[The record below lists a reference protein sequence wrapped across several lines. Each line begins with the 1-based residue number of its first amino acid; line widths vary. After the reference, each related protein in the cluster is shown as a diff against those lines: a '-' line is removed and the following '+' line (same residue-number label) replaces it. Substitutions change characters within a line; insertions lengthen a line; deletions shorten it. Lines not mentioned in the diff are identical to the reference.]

1 MSDNTM
7 DVSLPIY
14 TSIFPTIYTTHGY
27 NIYSSSTTSPASIL
41 VDKNKKTY
49 WISDIN
55 TFNSNG
61 DYIGTSNFNGIEGEY
76 IGMDCD
82 FSSVIDSIA
91 FTFMLSRVDLSSIRV
106 FASND
111 KETWDELQTQNDVE
125 DTVRIINPSF
135 KMYKKYIFIL
145 SKSLASSSD
154 YSTQI
159 CINEIKILLKV
170 YKDTYHNYFN
180 KNKLF
185 EYLLL

>member
-27 NIYSSSTTSPASIL
+27 NIYSSSTTSPVSIL

-61 DYIGTSNFNGIEGEY
+61 DYIGTSKFNGIEGEY

-91 FTFMLSRVDLSSIRV
+91 F
-106 FASND
+106 
-111 KETWDELQTQNDVE
+111 
-125 DTVRIINPSF
+125 
-135 KMYKKYIFIL
+135 YIY
-145 SKSLASSSD
+145 A
-154 YSTQI
+154 
-159 CINEIKILLKV
+159 IKG
-170 YKDTYHNYFN
+170 
-180 KNKLF
+180 
-185 EYLLL
+185 